1 MKYAIRN
8 RKVIFATHEIE
19 YNDRKRL
26 LFSVEEKDNFVNML
40 QERDI
45 EYTITEIDPPTQ
57 EQKEAVEDLRTWD
70 TSKVREK
77 LEEVA
82 E

>member
-26 LFSVEEKDNFVNML
+26 LFSEEDKNNLIGRLNEMN
-40 QERDI
+40 I
-45 EYTITEIDPPTQ
+45 EYSITELEQPTQ
-57 EQKEAVEDLRTWD
+57 NQIDAVEDLRTWNIQEIKD
-70 TSKVREK
+70 K
-77 LEEVA
+77 LEEVV